1 MPKCFAKK
9 NQIATTHLAT
19 KLATRTMPPTVQQ
32 ISSGAL
38 GVGVLAVG
46 FYACVLYQRRLQM
59 KRHQMYV
66 DGVVK
71 VLETLMKI
79 RKLR

>member
-1 MPKCFAKK
+1 
-9 NQIATTHLAT
+9 
-19 KLATRTMPPTVQQ
+19 MPPTVQQ
-32 ISSGAL
+32 ISSGVI
-38 GVGVLAVG
+38 GVGVIAVG